1 MVYRINAL
9 LAMCKDI
16 SFDEKKAEEL
26 VRGIDL
32 NIPISDPEYP
42 KCNTTFL
49 NEAVNYDNF
58 RMAELFLR
66 HGADPNFILY
76 KEKKYYEENI
86 FWDLQYDD
94 GEDDE
99 ANEQRLKLAQ
109 LMLEYGADP
118 QINVDNTEDL
128 FSYVRDKIF
137 EDRGEPSWE
146 YLSRFFILLIA
157 YGGGTKTYKPP
168 IYRDFDKSNMKQYTF
183 INRATDDGLLFG
195 QIIDKNGIVVAE
207 V

>member
-1 MVYRINAL
+1 
-9 LAMCKDI
+9 
-16 SFDEKKAEEL
+16 
-26 VRGIDL
+26 
-32 NIPISDPEYP
+32 
-42 KCNTTFL
+42 
-49 NEAVNYDNF
+49 
-58 RMAELFLR
+58 MAELFLC
-66 HGADPNFILY
+66 HGADPNFILN

-99 ANEQRLKLAQ
+99 ANEQRLELAQ

-118 QINVDNTEDL
+118 RINVDNTEDL

-137 EDRGEPSWE
+137 ENRAEPSWE

-168 IYRDFDKSNMKQYTF
+168 IFKEFDKRDMKQ
-183 INRATDDGLLFG
+183 
-195 QIIDKNGIVVAE
+195 
-207 V
+207 

>member
-1 MVYRINAL
+1 M
-9 LAMCKDI
+9 
-16 SFDEKKAEEL
+16 
-26 VRGIDL
+26 
-32 NIPISDPEYP
+32 
-42 KCNTTFL
+42 
-49 NEAVNYDNF
+49 
-58 RMAELFLR
+58 
-66 HGADPNFILY
+66 
-76 KEKKYYEENI
+76 
-86 FWDLQYDD
+86 QYDD

-99 ANEQRLKLAQ
+99 ANEQRLELAQ
-109 LMLEYGADP
+109 LMLAYGADP
-118 QINVDNTEDL
+118 RINIDNTEDL

-168 IYRDFDKSNMKQYTF
+168 IFKEFDKRDMKQYTF

-195 QIIDKNGIVVAE
+195 QIIDKNGIVAE